1 MIGESVARVE
11 DDRLLRGAG
20 RYLDDIHPEGAVE
33 VAFLRSP
40 HAHARIVSV
49 DASAALALP
58 GVVAVIDGRDTGAEL
73 EPMVFDIAK
82 IVPPRV
88 QEATNPLVRVH
99 PMPALPRERVTYA
112 GQPVLAVL
120 AVDRYV
126 AEDALELVDVEF
138 EELPAVV
145 EAVAALEPDAPLV
158 EPDWG
163 DNLAISFAFER
174 GDVEAA
180 FAAAEVVV
188 EEELV
193 SQRQHGSPIETRGVI
208 AAVDPQDSS
217 LSVWSSTQT
226 PHLLRDFLARWLR
239 MSPQAIRVRA
249 PDVGGAFGL
258 KHSCYP
264 EDLLVP
270 WLALRLGRPVK
281 WVEDR
286 AEHLAAATHGRD
298 HVHRIAIAADS
309 EGRILAVRDDAVMN
323 AGAFNLLGLV
333 VPYNSFTHLLGPYA
347 VGALS
352 FSMRV
357 AVTNTAMVAPYRGAG
372 RPEAVFAMERA
383 VDRLARK
390 LGLDP
395 ADVRERNLIRPEQMP
410 LRVRADL
417 PRRDRPGL

>member
-1 MIGESVARVE
+1 M
-11 DDRLLRGAG
+11 
-20 RYLDDIHPEGAVE
+20 
-33 VAFLRSP
+33 
-40 HAHARIVSV
+40 
-49 DASAALALP
+49 
-58 GVVAVIDGRDTGAEL
+58 
-73 EPMVFDIAK
+73 
-82 IVPPRV
+82 
-88 QEATNPLVRVH
+88 
-99 PMPALPRERVTYA
+99 
-112 GQPVLAVL
+112 
-120 AVDRYV
+120 
-126 AEDALELVDVEF
+126 
-138 EELPAVV
+138 
-145 EAVAALEPDAPLV
+145 
-158 EPDWG
+158 
-163 DNLAISFAFER
+163 
-174 GDVEAA
+174 
-180 FAAAEVVV
+180 

-410 LRVRADL
+410 YECGLVYRDGTDQVYDSGDYPELLRRARELVERERFEGDGRRIGVGYAIYTEGTGVGPFESANVRVEPTGRDDGLHRRPA
-417 PRRDRPGL
+417 PRARATGRRSPRSRRRRSGVPFESVDVVGATPRL